1 MRLSK
6 KPDLCKFS
14 VPLPAELFCYI
25 DDSQF
30 GIVGDRQ
37 DLSQFLESDSIDMSI
52 IQTFMLCLNAKLVEF
67 GRDDVV
73 LLCPLICS
81 LKYYELHK
89 KGTRTYLKHALVQM
103 FEKNLILLAYNEG
116 YHWILFVICPKV
128 DKGYIFN
135 SLPSSSNFVIQD
147 DLTMMYRV
155 ASTKKGRGKSIKWH
169 NVKCARQTGNT
180 ECLEFKK

>member
-1 MRLSK
+1 M
-6 KPDLCKFS
+6 
-14 VPLPAELFCYI
+14 
-25 DDSQF
+25 
-30 GIVGDRQ
+30 
-37 DLSQFLESDSIDMSI
+37 
-52 IQTFMLCLNAKLVEF
+52 VEF
-67 GRDDVV
+67 GRDDVG

-81 LKYYELHK
+81 LKYYELDK
-89 KGTRTYLKHALVQM
+89 KGTRTYLKHALIQM

-155 ASTKKGRGKSIKWH
+155 ASTQKGRGKSIKWH
-169 NVKCARQTGNT
+169 NIKCARQTGNT
-180 ECLEFKK
+180 ECGYYVMKFMWEVITYAGTADIGQAWNSRSEPYTTEEFNDIRNAWARFFVDEVMNM